1 MILFSRW
8 IVAGLLMIAPIAAG
22 AAGPDQGEVGIITG
36 MAGGT
41 YAGTAADLTIL
52 DDAKLP
58 LRVLPIG
65 GKGSLQNLND
75 IMNLRGVDIGFVQG
89 DALTY
94 AKQGKLFPPDMLNKI
109 QYIAKLYDE
118 EVHIIARPGINTIDD
133 LRGKRIN
140 SDVSGSGSAMTAGII
155 LDSFHI
161 DAVVSHKRQ
170 VDAIQELRQGS
181 IDAIIHV
188 GGAPIPLIAN
198 TPGEDLHF
206 VPVPLTPELA
216 KTYLPAQIGHDQY
229 PNLLGSGAEPVA
241 TLAISDVMAVYGW
254 PAGTERYRR
263 VARFVDAFFDRFSEF
278 QQPPR
283 HPKWREV
290 NPFAQVPGWPRFP
303 EAQAYIDRQHEMDRL
318 ARFVGTRDSLAL
330 SPQDRNNLF
339 SQYEAWKQQHPQ

>member
-1 MILFSRW
+1 MTLFSRC
-8 IVAGLLMIAPIAAG
+8 ILAGLLFIAPMAAG

-52 DDAKLP
+52 DDSKIP

-65 GKGSLQNLND
+65 GKGSLQNLDD

-94 AKQGKLFPPDMLNKI
+94 ARQSKLSSGYAQQDTIHSRNCP
-109 QYIAKLYDE
+109 DE

-133 LRGKRIN
+133 LRGKRVN

-170 VDAIQELRQGS
+170 VDAIQDLRQGS

-188 GGAPIPLIAN
+188 G
-198 TPGEDLHF
+198 D
-206 VPVPLTPELA
+206 
-216 KTYLPAQIGHDQY
+216 
-229 PNLLGSGAEPVA
+229 
-241 TLAISDVMAVYGW
+241 
-254 PAGTERYRR
+254 RR
-263 VARFVDAFFDRFSEF
+263 SR
-278 QQPPR
+278 
-283 HPKWREV
+283 
-290 NPFAQVPGWPRFP
+290 
-303 EAQAYIDRQHEMDRL
+303 
-318 ARFVGTRDSLAL
+318 
-330 SPQDRNNLF
+330 
-339 SQYEAWKQQHPQ
+339 